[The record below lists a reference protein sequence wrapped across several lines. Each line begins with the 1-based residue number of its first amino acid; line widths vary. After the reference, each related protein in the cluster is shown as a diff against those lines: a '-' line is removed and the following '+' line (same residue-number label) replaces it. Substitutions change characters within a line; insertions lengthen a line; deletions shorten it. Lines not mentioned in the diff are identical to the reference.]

1 MKNEQLPAMTP
12 REEFAEALRSVG
24 CIVEGEHPLMD
35 GAAHRIRTEGDR
47 AGASSGFYVAYMDG
61 RPAGYVKNNRTGEE
75 VRWKTQGAFI
85 SQQDKAAFQGECARK
100 QQERAKELLAK
111 AGWPD
116 GRNAQTGEPLV
127 LFFDYQNAAQGSS
140 AYLEWYQRQFKKL
153 GIQLEI
159 RATDYNR
166 FQEKM
171 SKGAAQIFFWG
182 WNADYPDA
190 ENFLFLFYGP
200 NGKVAHEGEN
210 AANYENPAFDQAFRE
225 MRLLED
231 GPQKAALI
239 DRMVEILQQDA
250 PILFGYFPPAA
261 AAYQSWVENAK
272 PSGLVQNALQYYDVD
287 ADLRLAKIR
296 EWNRPVLWPLAV
308 LALGIGLLVWG
319 ALAVLARR
327 QARRLRPLKSNGRS
341 R

>member
-1 MKNEQLPAMTP
+1 MVYEKHNQQ
-12 REEFAEALRSVG
+12 V
-24 CIVEGEHPLMD
+24 
-35 GAAHRIRTEGDR
+35 IRK
-47 AGASSGFYVAYMDG
+47 
-61 RPAGYVKNNRTGEE
+61 P
-75 VRWKTQGAFI
+75 I
-85 SQQDKAAFQGECARK
+85 
-100 QQERAKELLAK
+100 ERAKELLAK

-210 AANYENPAFDQAFRE
+210 AANYENPALT
-225 MRLLED
+225 RLSVKC
-231 GPQKAALI
+231 G
-239 DRMVEILQQDA
+239 
-250 PILFGYFPPAA
+250 
-261 AAYQSWVENAK
+261 S
-272 PSGLVQNALQYYDVD
+272 
-287 ADLRLAKIR
+287 
-296 EWNRPVLWPLAV
+296 
-308 LALGIGLLVWG
+308 
-319 ALAVLARR
+319 
-327 QARRLRPLKSNGRS
+327 
-341 R
+341 